1 MTFLSKTQQL
11 LTIKSEMNRCA
22 IWFSESYRSIHQNAM
37 KYLYVH
43 TTDRQTDGQEDRQEV
58 NSSFTVANSLNDH

>member
-1 MTFLSKTQQL
+1 MTFLNKTQQL

-22 IWFSESYRSIHQNAM
+22 IWFSESYTGRSIHQNAM

-43 TTDRQTDGQEDRQEV
+43 TTDRQTDRQEDRQEV
-58 NSSFTVANSLNDH
+58 NSSFTVANSFK

>member
-1 MTFLSKTQQL
+1 
-11 LTIKSEMNRCA
+11 
-22 IWFSESYRSIHQNAM
+22 M

>member
-1 MTFLSKTQQL
+1 MTFLNKTQQL

-37 KYLYVH
+37 KNMYVH
-43 TTDRQTDGQEDRQEV
+43 TTDRQTDKRTDRR
-58 NSSFTVANSLNDH
+58 STVVLL

>member
-1 MTFLSKTQQL
+1 MTFLNKTQQL

-43 TTDRQTDGQEDRQEV
+43 TTDRQTGGQTNKMTDRQIEGQ
-58 NSSFTVANSLNDH
+58 TGGQQ